1 MFKNRKKIK
10 TNSIGNKTND
20 YLIIVINIFPTFFF
34 LFKIIY
40 FNVYTSSNILKLKY
54 FYKNKVESILNIKL
68 LVIVEYHEIILI
80 NVSRSF

>member
-20 YLIIVINIFPTFFF
+20 YLIIVINIDFLPFFF

-68 LVIVEYHEIILI
+68 L
-80 NVSRSF
+80 